1 MDAINLMI
9 EKETTEFENVKEDK
23 QNDSEPLTDYD
34 WSFYND
40 HDDGC

>member
-1 MDAINLMI
+1 MI
-9 EKETTEFENVKEDK
+9 EKDDTEFENVKEDK
-23 QNDSEPLTDYD
+23 QNETKQLTDDD

>member
-9 EKETTEFENVKEDK
+9 EKETDEFENVKEDK
-23 QNDSEPLTDYD
+23 QNDPEPLTYYD